1 MLRFRGH
8 GVSTEDATILRGM
21 GRLAS
26 ERGPWRSGW
35 ARNSRSLQGASPQM
49 GVLPTSAGCISIF
62 CSYASR
68 RCLLSQRQF
77 RLAKVK
83 GGKTKEAAPDY
94 TTVAIQ
100 TDENQVW
107 GEYAS
112 SSWIEFKRTGTQKFF
127 IQDDLIVV
135 VQNADKE
142 AQELC
147 TTQIGT
153 DALLLSLLTVSEE
166 DSPNADATRK
176 AAFPGISTEQVASY
190 LQQRSQK
197 GAKGKKASGATSKVP
212 MMFTPMTRRS
222 LQAAQEEQVR
232 LGHAAVEPAHLLL
245 ALLKEQRA
253 QSNELLQHFG
263 QSPEDVQRRVL
274 ATLQGP
280 LAKVRLDASITL
292 LELEKE
298 VVADAAPA
306 SDRPLATKLSKAYTQ
321 LTGGLVER
329 SVEAKL
335 MLLAALSGEHLFLLG
350 PPGTAKSLLARR
362 LAEVCRGK
370 FFERLLTRFS
380 VPEEVFGPLSLQALE
395 KDELR
400 RKVEGFLPTADV
412 AFLDEIFKANS
423 SILNALLT
431 LLNERRFDNGVERIE
446 VPLWC
451 AVAASNELPESD
463 ELEALFDRF
472 LLRRAVPRVS
482 DREVPEFLKRSL
494 EVDAEQSDDNE
505 EEGPMLS
512 VVDSVECQSL
522 ALKTVFPSD
531 LLDLV
536 VSLRAY
542 LRDEAEPPVL
552 LSDRRLKKAVRLIR
566 LAAFTA
572 GAEEVSEL
580 DLLLLQHMCWDKEPS
595 QAGEVRV
602 WLLERMRKPPEREDV
617 VKKAGFILKG
627 LKLRLRRNVRGSSL
641 DLAKKDLSSLREV
654 LQEQLQRRLRR
665 RANLQAMLQNEEGLR
680 LFWLEKEDLSE
691 AKDLLLPA
699 LEEDVSEASVALKE
713 VLELQGATELTTEAR
728 EMTLDSLLEDEGMA
742 QESLSTEKMLKMP
755 LNGTFPGPMV
765 GG

>member
-1 MLRFRGH
+1 
-8 GVSTEDATILRGM
+8 
-21 GRLAS
+21 
-26 ERGPWRSGW
+26 
-35 ARNSRSLQGASPQM
+35 M

-94 TTVAIQ
+94 TTF
-100 TDENQVW
+100 
-107 GEYAS
+107 S
-112 SSWIEFKRTGTQKFF
+112 
-127 IQDDLIVV
+127 DDLIVV

-522 ALKTVFPSD
+522 ASKTVFPSD